1 MSRRAS
7 CYDLSTQ
14 LSLQEVCFLSLH
26 TKLSLHPC
34 WTFSLGCMEAN
45 LNPMIS
51 GQVPRFIYVH
61 CVLYFRR
68 DFGEESE
75 LGWND
80 IWYRVL
86 PVETQKKDKGKQ
98 RYQLCLTAVLMMLV
112 SLPLLMMLKFISHIS
127 TLFWVLLGIRLV
139 SVYRSSLSVSATWIC
154 HHVFIILNDLG
165 KGFQP

>member
-1 MSRRAS
+1 MLWSKHSVVIAGGV
-7 CYDLSTQ
+7 LP
-14 LSLQEVCFLSLH
+14 VCAHKTVCTPLFNL
-26 TKLSLHPC
+26 
-34 WTFSLGCMEAN
+34 FSGLLGGKSQQQWFQAKYQGVV
-45 LNPMIS
+45 LL
-51 GQVPRFIYVH
+51 FIYVR

-86 PVETQKKDKGKQ
+86 PVETQKKDKGNQ

-139 SVYRSSLSVSATWIC
+139 SVYRSSLSVSATWNC
-154 HHVFIILNDLG
+154 HHVFIILNDLV

>member
-1 MSRRAS
+1 MLWSKHSVVIAGGVLPVCAHKTVCPPLFNLFSGLLGGKSQPNDFRP
-7 CYDLSTQ
+7 STKG
-14 LSLQEVCFLSLH
+14 LFYGLFMFVVSY
-26 TKLSLHPC
+26 
-34 WTFSLGCMEAN
+34 
-45 LNPMIS
+45 I
-51 GQVPRFIYVH
+51 
-61 CVLYFRR
+61 RR

-86 PVETQKKDKGKQ
+86 PVETQKKDKGNQ

-139 SVYRSSLSVSATWIC
+139 SVYRSSLSVSATWNC
-154 HHVFIILNDLG
+154 HHVFIILNDLV